1 MNSCNLPVGL
11 FFQTEEEKDQV
22 KAQKF
27 TKSLTE
33 SEDASD
39 SSAWI
44 LVKPMGDP
52 HSLPERIPPAMVA
65 TEITSTAGKYMFLN
79 SILDY
84 LPELTASAVETYK
97 FLQDFDPHISL
108 QLIQLNQPS
117 FDLLY
122 ATAPFLTRI
131 NLSELNIQSV
141 PAELLCRFSEHLES
155 INLGYNRLST
165 GFWNSLE
172 TAYQQYKVYQ
182 IKRIKQ
188 REKPDNHWLH
198 SLVEFHL
205 DHNLFEG
212 NLPMNLF
219 SRMKQLRR
227 LYINENR
234 FSGLNGI
241 HSMQNLRVLM
251 GDHNQF
257 TALHMDLFKLKRLE
271 HAYFAHNQI
280 VQPIY
285 GAGMRRMTNLRVID
299 LSYNGLVTLPGSL
312 FALPCV
318 QLIKADH
325 NNVSVLPTIQ
335 PGTNL
340 RFAVC
345 HLVDLSY
352 NVLVNIPIG
361 LARVTRNLDVSHNQ
375 IRSVPASMLK
385 WIDNK
390 SRLESIKASELFQ
403 MDIRENPLNW
413 PPQTVASDGI
423 DTMMEF
429 YYKSRTDTQIYHGLK
444 AMFLGSSGCG
454 KTSLVLSLLDGQ
466 CRFTDPSEEQT
477 FGIDIFDIPFDAAC
491 LQQRVNTGDLE
502 QAQSRPINLTIWDC
516 SGLDVYK
523 QMVTY
528 FTTIPSIIV
537 LFVDLNI
544 YSTSENKNRIFH
556 LLIGQWLDML
566 LPRSDQITVILVG
579 TKCDLSKSDESELKR
594 LLNQM
599 HTDVLVYLQNRRHW
613 FTEEI
618 KRIED
623 LPFISVS
630 LSEHYEQLNEILEST
645 KLSMYSAA
653 LPISC
658 TDQGDITRS
667 RWERLLKTLV
677 AYTLQNSSLLP
688 NLLAPMP
695 PVWSDIDDYLET
707 IVHSQ
712 FDAKK
717 SDGKKSIVM
726 EKNQF
731 ACVIQNKFHLSSSDV
746 AALFRYLQD
755 TGQFY
760 IPDLMLSKQERD
772 YYNEI
777 HSDKRPLPKQL
788 VLIRPEVLL
797 DCLKYLT
804 NPLLPKLLTSPSEH
818 VTTETDVTPNISS
831 DLLRHFKCGTTTNA
845 ARRLA
850 ECRRELLRGSG
861 IVYSD
866 LWVALAEY
874 NRFVMS
880 RPYLSNG
887 TCFIELLWRWMEM
900 AYPTCEIY
908 HKELAERSGMMDDLI
923 KVNKLPPTPAEMATS
938 AGLYVT
944 VEEDLSARSTPIGTP
959 TEIVFGPLPALLF
972 PCLITTSEPPNIGS
986 CAEWWSEACLHGP
999 RSITPVY
1006 RFPREF
1012 PSGCYERATVRLNW
1026 PEEFKFHY
1034 VAHWKGGVQMH
1045 NFANN
1050 ILIRFTLDKQEDLTH
1065 LIRFEIRALSKP
1077 APPATNATPTSA
1089 NQSGEPNVISNTEG
1103 ETDAIE
1109 KWTEAS
1115 SDPVVPKPTKR
1126 KHRKD
1131 RPLWHNWPISE
1142 EQLWDLVLPIL
1153 KEFESVLLAYP
1164 RLCYKRLMQCPN
1176 CSELTFTGEW
1186 FTPQEVQELRYR
1198 KCPACV
1204 YKLSTCLLAPPERG
1218 LAYLAQMSKTP
1229 DSIKSKK
1236 KKKKKKH
1243 LEAYPR
1249 DLEL

>member
-1 MNSCNLPVGL
+1 M
-11 FFQTEEEKDQV
+11 

-27 TKSLTE
+27 TKTSTV
-33 SEDASD
+33 SENASD
-39 SSAWI
+39 NSAWV

-65 TEITSTAGKYMFLN
+65 TEVTSTAGKHICIN
-79 SILDY
+79 SVLEY
-84 LPELTASAVETYK
+84 LPELTASTVKAYK
-97 FLQDFDPHISL
+97 FIQDFDSHISL
-108 QLIQLNQPS
+108 QLIQLTQSS

-122 ATAPFLTRI
+122 ATAPFLTRVD
-131 NLSELNIQSV
+131 LSELNMLSV

-155 INLGYNRLST
+155 INLSFNRLST

-182 IKRIKQ
+182 IKRIRQ

-198 SLVEFHL
+198 SFTEFHL
-205 DHNLFEG
+205 EHNLFEG
-212 NLPMNLF
+212 NLPVNLL
-219 SRMKQLRR
+219 SRMKQLKR
-227 LYINENR
+227 LYINGNR

-241 HSMQNLRVLM
+241 HSAQNLRVLM
-251 GDHNQF
+251 GDYNQF

-312 FALPCV
+312 FVLPCV

-335 PGTNL
+335 PGTNM

-345 HLVDLSY
+345 HLIDLSY
-352 NVLVNIPIG
+352 NVLVNIPVG

-375 IRSVPASMLK
+375 IRCIPASMFK
-385 WIDNK
+385 WVDNK
-390 SRLESIKASELFQ
+390 SRLEGIKPSELFQ
-403 MDIRENPLNW
+403 MDIRKNPLTW
-413 PPQTVASDGI
+413 PSQTVASNGI
-423 DTMMEF
+423 DAMMEF
-429 YYKSRTDTQIYHGLK
+429 YYKSKTDTQIYHGLK

-466 CRFTDPSEEQT
+466 CRFTDAIEEQT

-491 LQQRVNTGDLE
+491 LQQRVNVGELE

-516 SGLDVYK
+516 SGLNVYK
-523 QMVTY
+523 QLVTY
-528 FTTIPSIIV
+528 FITIPTIIV
-537 LFVDLNI
+537 LFVDLYI
-544 YSTSENKNRIFH
+544 YSNSENKSREFH

-566 LPRSDQITVILVG
+566 LPRSDQITVVLVG
-579 TKCDLSKSDESELKR
+579 TKCDLLKPDESGLKR
-594 LLNQM
+594 VLSQM

-613 FTEEI
+613 FAEEI

-645 KLSMYSAA
+645 KLSLYSAA

-658 TDQGDITRS
+658 TGQDDITRS

-677 AYTLQNSSLLP
+677 AYTLQNSSMLP

-707 IVHSQ
+707 IVNSQ

-717 SDGKKSIVM
+717 SDGKKAIVM
-726 EKNQF
+726 EKSQL
-731 ACVIQNKFHLSSSDV
+731 AYIIQNKFDLSTSDV
-746 AALFRYLQD
+746 TALFRYLHD
-755 TGQFY
+755 TGRFY
-760 IPDLMLSKQERD
+760 IPDLMLSKQEGD
-772 YYNEI
+772 YY
-777 HSDKRPLPKQL
+777 SDANSDRRPVPKQL
-788 VLIRPEVLL
+788 VLIRPTFLL

-804 NPLLPKLLTSPSEH
+804 NPFLPKLLTSPGEH
-818 VTTETDVTPNISS
+818 VNTEANLTPTIASH
-831 DLLRHFKCGTTTNA
+831 LLRNFKYGTTTST

-850 ECRRELLRGSG
+850 ECRRELIRGSG

-880 RPYLSNG
+880 KPYLSNG
-887 TCFIELLWRWMEM
+887 TCFLELLWRWMEL
-900 AYPTCEIY
+900 AYPTSESY

-923 KVNKLPPTPAEMATS
+923 KANTLPPTPAEVAVG

-944 VEEDLSARSTPIGTP
+944 FGEDPSARSTPTGTSA
-959 TEIVFGPLPALLF
+959 EIVVGQLPALLF
-972 PCLITTSEPPNIGS
+972 PCLITTTEPPKIGS
-986 CAEWWSEACLHGP
+986 CADWWAEACLHGP

-1026 PEEFKFHY
+1026 PEEFK
-1034 VAHWKGGVQMH
+1034 V
-1045 NFANN
+1045 
-1050 ILIRFTLDKQEDLTH
+1050 
-1065 LIRFEIRALSKP
+1065 
-1077 APPATNATPTSA
+1077 
-1089 NQSGEPNVISNTEG
+1089 
-1103 ETDAIE
+1103 
-1109 KWTEAS
+1109 
-1115 SDPVVPKPTKR
+1115 
-1126 KHRKD
+1126 
-1131 RPLWHNWPISE
+1131 
-1142 EQLWDLVLPIL
+1142 
-1153 KEFESVLLAYP
+1153 
-1164 RLCYKRLMQCPN
+1164 
-1176 CSELTFTGEW
+1176 
-1186 FTPQEVQELRYR
+1186 
-1198 KCPACV
+1198 
-1204 YKLSTCLLAPPERG
+1204 
-1218 LAYLAQMSKTP
+1218 
-1229 DSIKSKK
+1229 
-1236 KKKKKKH
+1236 
-1243 LEAYPR
+1243 
-1249 DLEL
+1249 

>member
-1 MNSCNLPVGL
+1 MNSCNLSVGL
-11 FFQTEEEKDQV
+11 FFQTEEEKDQG

-27 TKSLTE
+27 TKSSTT

-52 HSLPERIPPAMVA
+52 HSLPERIPPATIA
-65 TEITSTAGKYMFLN
+65 TEVTSTAGKLVCIN

-84 LPELTASAVETYK
+84 LPELTATTVETYK
-97 FLQDFDPHISL
+97 FLQDFDSHISL
-108 QLIQLNQPS
+108 QLIQLTQSS

-131 NLSELNIQSV
+131 NLSELNIQFV
-141 PAELLCRFSEHLES
+141 PAELLCRFSGYLES
-155 INLGYNRLST
+155 INLSYNRLST

-172 TAYQQYKVYQ
+172 TAYQQYKVHQ
-182 IKRIKQ
+182 IKRTKQ
-188 REKPDNHWLH
+188 REKTNNHWLH
-198 SLVEFHL
+198 SLTEFHL
-205 DHNLFEG
+205 EHNLFEG

-219 SRMKQLRR
+219 SRMKQLKR
-227 LYINENR
+227 LYINGNR
-234 FSGLNGI
+234 LSNLNGI
-241 HSMQNLRVLM
+241 HSLQNLRVLM
-251 GDHNQF
+251 GDHNQL

-271 HAYFAHNQI
+271 HVYFAHNQI

-285 GAGMRRMTNLRVID
+285 GASMRRMTNLRVID

-335 PGTNL
+335 PGANM

-345 HLVDLSY
+345 HLIDLSY
-352 NVLVNIPIG
+352 NVLVNIPTG

-390 SRLESIKASELFQ
+390 SRLEGIKASELFQ
-403 MDIRENPLNW
+403 VDIRKNPLTW

-429 YYKSRTDTQIYHGLK
+429 YYKSKTDTQIYHGLK

-466 CRFTDPSEEQT
+466 CRFTDANEEQT

-491 LQQRVNTGDLE
+491 LQQRVNAGDLE
-502 QAQSRPINLTIWDC
+502 QAQSRPINLAIWDC

-523 QMVTY
+523 QVVTY

-544 YSTSENKNRIFH
+544 YSTSENKNRTFY
-556 LLIGQWLDML
+556 LLIGQVA
-566 LPRSDQITVILVG
+566 RHVTASIG
-579 TKCDLSKSDESELKR
+579 SNHSYSDETQLKR

-630 LSEHYEQLNEILEST
+630 LSEHYEQLNGILEST
-645 KLSMYSAA
+645 KLSFYSAA

-658 TDQGDITRS
+658 TEQGDITRS

-677 AYTLQNSSLLP
+677 AYTLQNSSMLP

-707 IVHSQ
+707 VVNSQ
-712 FDAKK
+712 FNAKK
-717 SDGKKSIVM
+717 SDGKKAIIM

-731 ACVIQNKFHLSSSDV
+731 ASVIQNKFHLSSSDV

-777 HSDKRPLPKQL
+777 HSDRRPVPKQL
-788 VLIRPEVLL
+788 VLIRPAVLL

-804 NPLLPKLLTSPSEH
+804 NPLLPQFLTSPAEH
-818 VTTETDVTPNISS
+818 VTTGTPNISS
-831 DLLRHFKCGTTTNA
+831 DLLRNFKCGTTTNA

-850 ECRRELLRGSG
+850 ECQRELIRGSG

-887 TCFIELLWRWMEM
+887 ICFIELLWRWMEL
-900 AYPTCEIY
+900 AYPTCETY

-923 KVNKLPPTPAEMATS
+923 KVS
-938 AGLYVT
+938 
-944 VEEDLSARSTPIGTP
+944 
-959 TEIVFGPLPALLF
+959 
-972 PCLITTSEPPNIGS
+972 
-986 CAEWWSEACLHGP
+986 
-999 RSITPVY
+999 SIFVI
-1006 RFPREF
+1006 
-1012 PSGCYERATVRLNW
+1012 
-1026 PEEFKFHY
+1026 
-1034 VAHWKGGVQMH
+1034 M
-1045 NFANN
+1045 
-1050 ILIRFTLDKQEDLTH
+1050 QE
-1065 LIRFEIRALSKP
+1065 
-1077 APPATNATPTSA
+1077 
-1089 NQSGEPNVISNTEG
+1089 
-1103 ETDAIE
+1103 
-1109 KWTEAS
+1109 
-1115 SDPVVPKPTKR
+1115 
-1126 KHRKD
+1126 
-1131 RPLWHNWPISE
+1131 
-1142 EQLWDLVLPIL
+1142 
-1153 KEFESVLLAYP
+1153 
-1164 RLCYKRLMQCPN
+1164 CYKKP
-1176 CSELTFTGEW
+1176 
-1186 FTPQEVQELRYR
+1186 
-1198 KCPACV
+1198 
-1204 YKLSTCLLAPPERG
+1204 
-1218 LAYLAQMSKTP
+1218 
-1229 DSIKSKK
+1229 
-1236 KKKKKKH
+1236 
-1243 LEAYPR
+1243 
-1249 DLEL
+1249 